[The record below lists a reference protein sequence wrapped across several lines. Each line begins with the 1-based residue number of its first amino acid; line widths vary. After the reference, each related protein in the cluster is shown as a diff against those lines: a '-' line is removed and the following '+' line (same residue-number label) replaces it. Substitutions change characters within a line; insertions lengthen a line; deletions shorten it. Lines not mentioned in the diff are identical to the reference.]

1 MVNDIRNAYLE
12 SRVLAADPVQL
23 VRMLYD
29 GALKSIAEA
38 RRQLN
43 CGNIRAR
50 SQAITKTAEIL
61 SELVS
66 SLDAER
72 GGEIAVRL
80 RQLYDYMLQRL
91 VDANRDQMEAPLIE
105 VASLLATLNEA
116 WAEIAPGSAPAPAPA
131 PVSYAVAAAEVSA
144 DYVPRSWSA

>member
-1 MVNDIRNAYLE
+1 MVHDIRDAYLE
-12 SRVLAADPVQL
+12 SKIAAADPVQL

-29 GALKSIAEA
+29 GALKSIGEA

-43 CGNIRAR
+43 AGNIRGR
-50 SQAITKTAEIL
+50 SQAITKATEIL

-66 SLDAER
+66 SLDTER

-80 RQLYDYMLQRL
+80 RQLYDYMLQRM

-105 VASLLATLNEA
+105 VANLLNILNVA
-116 WAEIAPGSAPAPAPA
+116 WEQITPVRRAAPATYA
-131 PVSYAVAAAEVSA
+131 AVAGETG
-144 DYVPRSWSA
+144 DYVPQSWSA